1 MVTSHFTDGQVKVEE
16 TCLTLVPSLE
26 GLFVRLKSFPSMT
39 GVFLLV
45 PTGGDAVCWCV
56 MNGPSHDEL

>member
-1 MVTSHFTDGQVKVEE
+1 MEGQ
-16 TCLTLVPSLE
+16 TLSNDLVPRGIGNFLHRCRSK

-56 MNGPSHDEL
+56 MNGPSQEEL